1 MQLAS
6 GITRGTF
13 PQLGK
18 DNHGHPRTSTDNPL
32 KPQIWSDLVSGQDQL
47 PAQGVQLDF
56 GMTGVVLPPRRT
68 ASLAL

>member
-18 DNHGHPRTSTDNPL
+18 DIHGHPRTTLRSL
-32 KPQIWSDLVSGQDQL
+32 RSGQIWSSGRQDQL